1 MAVLWVHEGY
11 QKEFSRKINDYTAEL
26 SDIKSQYS
34 KAYSQVSSYS
44 SDSHISSCNT
54 FLQKRQKDLQNA
66 INKANNLKSHA
77 DSYASTVISADKRV
91 SDSIHKRAYSF
102 YKSKGIGPQSDNII
116 ARGWNAIT
124 TTASDFWHDACST
137 AEKIVNGIKEFYDE
151 YKYVFNVLFDIL
163 AVSAAVALFALSGGT
178 LLGIICAVGA
188 TWATAKATYEL
199 ITDCAAVEAW
209 MEGDIARAEDL
220 SNRTLAGDIVKAGE
234 WLDGQLGTHFF
245 ETTFKVIL
253 VGLEVCQF
261 VATVMLVWEQFRE
274 IFNLKVR
281 SDGKPLK
288 ILDHRVKLTSQQ
300 RQVGWTMFK
309 LGGTEG
315 MGARFA
321 SMTNWLKFGA
331 WELKLSFSKDAKS
344 FTEFTVSLF
353 ENRKKNSARIK
364 AIISDPKVILETMPG
379 VPETT
384 DFWNASQEILAM

>member
-11 QKEFSRKINDYTAEL
+11 QKEFSRKINDYTSEL

-34 KAYSQVSSYS
+34 KAYSQVGSYS
-44 SDSHISSCNT
+44 GDSHVSSCNT

-66 INKANNLKSHA
+66 INKANDLKSHA
-77 DSYASTVISADKRV
+77 DSYVSSVISADKRV

-116 ARGWNAIT
+116 ARGWNALK
-124 TTASDFWHDACST
+124 TTASDFWNDACGT
-137 AEKIVNGIKEFYDE
+137 AERIVNDIKAFYDE

-178 LLGIICAVGA
+178 FLGIICAIGA

-199 ITDCAAVEAW
+199 VTDCAAVEAW
-209 MEGDIARAEDL
+209 MEGDIERAEDL

-245 ETTFKVIL
+245 ETTLKVIL

-261 VATVMLVWEQFRE
+261 VATVLLVWEQFRE

-288 ILDHRVKLTSQQ
+288 ILDHRAKLTLQQ
-300 RQVGWTMFK
+300 RKFGWKMFK
-309 LGGTEG
+309 LSGTEG

-331 WELKLSFSKDAKS
+331 WELKLSFSKDSKS
-344 FTEFTVSLF
+344 FTEFTMSLF
-353 ENRKKNSARIK
+353 ENSEKNVERIK
-364 AIISDPKVILETMPG
+364 TIISDPSIILKTLPG
-379 VPETT
+379 VPETM
-384 DFWNASQEILAM
+384 DFWNGSQEILAM